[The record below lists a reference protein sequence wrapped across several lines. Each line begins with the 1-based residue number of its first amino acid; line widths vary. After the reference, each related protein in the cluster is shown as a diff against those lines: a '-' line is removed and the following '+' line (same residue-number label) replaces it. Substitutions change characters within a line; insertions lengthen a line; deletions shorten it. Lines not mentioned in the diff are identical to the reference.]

1 MEGVLLDETFLD
13 LAIASCAVV
22 INFAALED
30 LDTALAAPI
39 DSASVNVL
47 GNVQVLDNC
56 LRNSVRRFMY
66 ASKVYV
72 YSCEDGFYRCSRQ
85 AAELYVDEYQRA
97 YRMLYTILSYGS
109 LYGPQSD
116 SRVS

>member
-1 MEGVLLDETFLD
+1 LEGDLLDETFLD

-30 LDTALAAPI
+30 LNTALAAPI
-39 DSASVNVL
+39 DTASVNVH

-66 ASKVYV
+66 ASTVYV
-72 YSCEDGFYRCSRQ
+72 YSREGGFYRCSRQ
-85 AAELYVDEYQRA
+85 AAELYVEEYQRA
-97 YRMLYTILSYGS
+97 YKMFYKILSYGS
-109 LYGPQSD
+109 LYGPQSV
-116 SRVS
+116 SRAS